1 MYSIFVSRTFEK
13 QFHSLTVDVQRRIML
28 ALNALQEDPNN
39 PRAGADI
46 RALTDTN
53 PRKYRLRVGSYRI
66 IYTIEKTRI
75 RVIEVFSRGKGYRE

>member
-13 QFHSLTVDVQRRIML
+13 QFHSLTVDVQRRIRVT
-28 ALNALQEDPNN
+28 LNALKEDPIN

-75 RVIEVFSRGKGYRE
+75 RVIEVFSRGRGYRE

>member
-13 QFHSLTVDVQRRIML
+13 QFHSLTVDVQRRIRL
-28 ALNALQEDPNN
+28 ALNALQEDPIN

>member
-13 QFHSLTVDVQRRIML
+13 QFHSLTMDVQRRIRL
-28 ALNALQEDPNN
+28 ALNALQEDPIN

-66 IYTIEKTRI
+66 IYTIEKTRN